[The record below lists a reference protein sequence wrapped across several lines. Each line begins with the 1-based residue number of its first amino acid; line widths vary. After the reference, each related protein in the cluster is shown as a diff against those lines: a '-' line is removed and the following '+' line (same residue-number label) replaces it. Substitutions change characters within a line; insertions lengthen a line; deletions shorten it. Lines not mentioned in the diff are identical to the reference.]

1 MNSFESQDRGMK
13 KWGGFLLSEHTEH
26 LEEEKKAPQWEIPM
40 DQEMIF
46 QILRSIIENRSV
58 AAIQLFKADATEP
71 DPFIEG
77 RIVATEGDWI
87 HVRAIEGIRVI
98 DLESIR
104 YIEERGYRKW
114 YK

>member
-13 KWGGFLLSEHTEH
+13 KWGGFLLSEHTEY
-26 LEEEKKAPQWEIPM
+26 LEEEKKMPKWETPM
-40 DQEMIF
+40 DQESIF
-46 QILRSIIENRSV
+46 QVLQNIIENRSV

-71 DPFIEG
+71 DLFIEG

-87 HVRAIEGIRVI
+87 HVRATEGIRVI